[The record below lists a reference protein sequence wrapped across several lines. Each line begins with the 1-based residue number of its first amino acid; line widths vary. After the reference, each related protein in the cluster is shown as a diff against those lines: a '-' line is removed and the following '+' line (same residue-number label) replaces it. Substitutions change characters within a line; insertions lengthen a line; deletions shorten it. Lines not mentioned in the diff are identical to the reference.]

1 MSIKALRLRITPPQ
15 GPPFEHECAAASL
28 VLGRERAAD
37 ISISDPYLSRQHA
50 RLFQDGDDW
59 FLESLNTKNAT
70 LLNGRPIRG
79 RERVAHG
86 DEAQLGSTR
95 VRFQQKGAPPPAP
108 FVLPGSTTVYRS
120 ASALLEREETLPVDV
135 GGEALRRLTERLKL
149 VNEVH
154 RAVAGASAP
163 DALLQLLLDRVF
175 VHLSPEDAAV
185 FLKDGDGELRP
196 AMSRRPAGARGE
208 PFFSRSLAREVA
220 GKGLAALVQDAV
232 ADDRFASSESIVGS
246 GVRSI
251 VAAPLLDAEGSL
263 GMIVLASHAHVR
275 RFSEEDLEL
284 LVSLA
289 SAVTLRIRTIAH
301 AEQAVQ
307 HRLLE
312 KDIDRARDIQMA
324 MLPTVFPAR
333 AEFALS
339 ASLRPARS
347 VGGDLYDFLERPDGV
362 WFFLGD
368 VSGKG
373 FPAAL
378 LMAVTRTLFRA
389 SAPDVTTPA
398 ALLGRMNRELS
409 HGNERAMF
417 VTGFAGRLDLATGE
431 LSFGNAGHNRPYV
444 IGQDGAVRSVGEAA
458 GMVMGVDGDFD
469 YPAGVVALAPGDT
482 LYLYTDGVT
491 EALDAAS
498 RQYGEQ
504 RLEQRLRALAQAPV
518 ETVVQETLRAVQEF
532 AGSTPQSDDIAV
544 MAVRYHGSPT

>member
-1 MSIKALRLRITPPQ
+1 MSIKALRLRITPP
-15 GPPFEHECAAASL
+15 GGVPFEHECAAASL

-59 FLESLNTKNAT
+59 FLESLTTKNTT

-95 VRFQQKGAPPPAP
+95 VRFQQKGEPTPAP
-108 FVLPGSTTVYRS
+108 IVLPAATTVFRS
-120 ASALLEREETLPVDV
+120 ASAVLEQAGTLPLDV
-135 GGEALRRLTERLKL
+135 GGDALRRLTERLKL

-154 RAVAGASAP
+154 RAVAGRIAP
-163 DALLQLLLDRVF
+163 DDLLQLLLDRVF
-175 VHLSPEDAAV
+175 DHLSPEDAAV
-185 FLKDGDGELRP
+185 FLKDKDGELRP
-196 AMSRRPAGARGE
+196 AMSRRPPGVKGE
-208 PFFSRSLAREVA
+208 PFFSRSLALEVA
-220 GKGLAALVQDAV
+220 GKGMAALVQDAIV
-232 ADDRFASSESIVGS
+232 DSRFASSESIVMS

-251 VAAPLLDAEGSL
+251 VAAPLLDTEGSL
-263 GMIVLASHAHVR
+263 GMIVLSSHAHVR

-284 LVSLA
+284 LVSLS
-289 SAVTLRIRTIAH
+289 SAVTLRIRTIAL
-301 AEQAVQ
+301 AEEALQ

-312 KDIDRARDIQMA
+312 KDIDRARDIQMS

-339 ASLRPARS
+339 AALRPARS
-347 VGGDLYDFLERPDGV
+347 VGGDLYDFLEGPDGV

-389 SAPDVTTPA
+389 SAPDETSPS

-409 HGNERAMF
+409 RDNERAMF

-431 LSFGNAGHNRPYV
+431 VAFSNAGHNRPYV

-458 GMVMGVDGDFD
+458 GMVMGVDGDFE
-469 YPAGVVALAPGDT
+469 YPVGVVALAPGDT

-498 RQYGEQ
+498 RQYGEA
-504 RLEQRLRALAQAPV
+504 RLEARLRELAQAPV
-518 ETVVQETLRAVQEF
+518 GTVVQETLHAVQEF

-544 MAVRYHGSPT
+544 MAVRYLGLTK